1 VKADT
6 SDVISAGHSRLTSRR
21 LQVLGVALVLTA
33 LVVALVATVHYQG
46 QATSLR
52 HRLRTAGHPAPA
64 RAGPPAVSASLYSLP
79 GGTSLTGDVAVVS
92 VRSGSGPAQIVL
104 TARLTGARPHTR
116 YELVGL
122 NCTSNGSARSWAAGT
137 SDAHGTVQLT
147 GSGQAVSRDDFY
159 AIQLSPSSLR
169 SGPGLHGYLTDADG
183 LRPIRNGAA
192 PCAP

>member
-1 VKADT
+1 VKAET
-6 SDVISAGHSRLTSRR
+6 SDVISAGHARLASRR
-21 LQVLGVALVLTA
+21 LQVTGVALVLLA
-33 LVVALVATVHYQG
+33 LVIALVATVHYQG

-52 HRLRTAGHPAPA
+52 HRLRSAGHPAPSPA
-64 RAGPPAVSASLYSLP
+64 APPAVSASLYSLP
-79 GGTSLTGDVAVVS
+79 GGTALTGDVAVVS

-122 NCTSNGSARSWAAGT
+122 DCTSNGSARSWASGT
-137 SDAHGTVQLT
+137 SDAHGAVQLS
-147 GSGQAVSRDDFY
+147 GRGQAVSRDGFY

-169 SGPGLHGYLTDADG
+169 SGPGLHGYLADVDG
-183 LRPIRNGAA
+183 LRPIRNGTA